1 MAQRDRELAQSRAEK
16 AAKLDPEGRFLPAEE
31 THEGRDVESRSLSRD
46 ATTRS
51 LDATEDS
58 PR

>member
-1 MAQRDRELAQSRAEK
+1 
-16 AAKLDPEGRFLPAEE
+16 RFLPADE
-31 THEGRDVESRSLSRD
+31 THEGRDVEARSPSPD
-46 ATTRS
+46 ATARS